1 MSGKVLEIVLKMS
14 LIGCYS
20 FIIVLLVRFLI
31 LKLLRAPRKYA
42 CYLWMAV
49 FLNLCLPFSVRGPVS
64 LIPQD
69 VGMFFEGSARMEEEE
84 VSPETAPADGEMA
97 VQLPVDAGALPQA
110 GSTPSGEWPGAG
122 QIQGADGESQQET
135 DENAGQ
141 ETGTEARVSARER
154 AAFLIWLGGAACVLG
169 YQGLTA
175 LRFRRRL
182 SRLRCVKESKRR
194 RLRVLEGLPGPFLWG
209 VFRPVIC
216 LPAGLEEKERRY
228 ILEHEECHRKRR
240 DPLVKCLI
248 LLVCSF
254 HWFNPA
260 AWLACVLCSRD
271 MEIACDEAVL
281 AAAGMTGRERKVYA
295 ASLLKYAARQNRYF
309 FAPPAFGEPP
319 VKSRIK
325 NILRYRKRP
334 VLVSVAAAVLVLA
347 AAAGL
352 VLRPGESPD
361 SLEGQS
367 EPPQA
372 GDGSQ
377 ESGHAGQ
384 EDAGDMQVL
393 NNGGSVIQVKG
404 QLYYA
409 DGGQLYAPAGS
420 WDSALS
426 VNGQALYSDGSYL
439 YLSSPDQ
446 NGFYDLYRY
455 QLDGNG
461 FRKLAGGRIADC
473 SADGE
478 SLYYLPGASGEKGLW
493 RYDTVL
499 ERSTLLAPEAEMYLG
514 QYQDALYTARQ
525 QEDGLVVDEILQT
538 ETGIQIR
545 ENLLGEMVL
554 GTEAASFY
562 ADDRWIVLAAGSREG
577 SLSVLSGDFYSF
589 DRQSGELIRR
599 HLTDAAGFAAF
610 GGYLYYEKY
619 ENEGGASQRLYRTD
633 PGLSAEE
640 EIGQALRF
648 VAGDGESG
656 RLLASSGTEL
666 ISLLPDGTGRQ
677 SLSDAAEFLEGASQM
692 EENDEISYTD
702 ANVVGRRL
710 YVRVQLWGWRE
721 GQNTG
726 WRNEVLEEAWI
737 CVDLKSGDSS
747 LWEPELP
754 DAPEEASQEP
764 TVNQGVPAVPEENG
778 WDVASAVDLTAEPYS
793 HNGDGNLSVDAY
805 RELADGTGALTCL
818 LGETESYRLYG
829 KSDFQSML
837 FEHEGNYAQLTY
849 PYLSSYLSLPD
860 ILEGDF
866 DGDGEEELA
875 VILEVKHG
883 TGLYINSLFVADT
896 AEDGEV
902 YVHEFAEEDFT
913 GQLSSHLSYRRTEE
927 GVVPLLDGEPAFGTL
942 ENRDGMIFGSVGL
955 GSQMRI
961 RFEDGKI
968 LLTGELELWEEN
980 PARVTPEFSG
990 EKMEAEIEYQDGGG
1004 FSLTGVKAADVP

>member
-1 MSGKVLEIVLKMS
+1 
-14 LIGCYS
+14 
-20 FIIVLLVRFLI
+20 
-31 LKLLRAPRKYA
+31 
-42 CYLWMAV
+42 
-49 FLNLCLPFSVRGPVS
+49 
-64 LIPQD
+64 
-69 VGMFFEGSARMEEEE
+69 
-84 VSPETAPADGEMA
+84 
-97 VQLPVDAGALPQA
+97 
-110 GSTPSGEWPGAG
+110 
-122 QIQGADGESQQET
+122 
-135 DENAGQ
+135 
-141 ETGTEARVSARER
+141 
-154 AAFLIWLGGAACVLG
+154 
-169 YQGLTA
+169 
-175 LRFRRRL
+175 
-182 SRLRCVKESKRR
+182 
-194 RLRVLEGLPGPFLWG
+194 
-209 VFRPVIC
+209 
-216 LPAGLEEKERRY
+216 
-228 ILEHEECHRKRR
+228 
-240 DPLVKCLI
+240 
-248 LLVCSF
+248 
-254 HWFNPA
+254 
-260 AWLACVLCSRD
+260 
-271 MEIACDEAVL
+271 
-281 AAAGMTGRERKVYA
+281 
-295 ASLLKYAARQNRYF
+295 
-309 FAPPAFGEPP
+309 
-319 VKSRIK
+319 
-325 NILRYRKRP
+325 
-334 VLVSVAAAVLVLA
+334 
-347 AAAGL
+347 
-352 VLRPGESPD
+352 
-361 SLEGQS
+361 
-367 EPPQA
+367 
-372 GDGSQ
+372 
-377 ESGHAGQ
+377 
-384 EDAGDMQVL
+384 MQVL

-439 YLSSPDQ
+439 YLSSPEQ

-619 ENEGGASQRLYRTD
+619 ENEGGASQ
-633 PGLSAEE
+633 
-640 EIGQALRF
+640 
-648 VAGDGESG
+648 
-656 RLLASSGTEL
+656 
-666 ISLLPDGTGRQ
+666 
-677 SLSDAAEFLEGASQM
+677 M

-737 CVDLKSGDSS
+737 CVDLESGDSS

-778 WDVASAVDLTAEPYS
+778 WDVAPAVDLTAEPYS
-793 HNGDGNLSVDAY
+793 HNGDGNLSADAY

-1004 FSLTGVKAADVP
+1004 FSLTGVKAADTM

>member
-20 FIIVLLVRFLI
+20 TMIVLLVRFLI

-49 FLNLCLPFSVRGPVS
+49 FLNLCLPFSVR
-64 LIPQD
+64 
-69 VGMFFEGSARMEEEE
+69 
-84 VSPETAPADGEMA
+84 
-97 VQLPVDAGALPQA
+97 
-110 GSTPSGEWPGAG
+110 
-122 QIQGADGESQQET
+122 
-135 DENAGQ
+135 
-141 ETGTEARVSARER
+141 ER
-154 AAFLIWLGGAACVLG
+154 AAFFIWLGGAACVLG

-182 SRLRCVKESKRR
+182 LRYSCVKESKRR

-216 LPAGLEEKERRY
+216 LPAGLDEKERRY

-248 LLVCSF
+248 LLVVSF

-260 AWLACVLCSRD
+260 AWIACVLCSRD

-281 AAAGMTGRERKVYA
+281 AAAGMTGRERKAYA

-367 EPPQA
+367 EPPHA

-377 ESGHAGQ
+377 ERGHAGQ
-384 EDAGDMQVL
+384 EDTGDMQVL

-409 DGGQLYAPAGS
+409 DGGQLYALAGS

-461 FRKLAGGRIADC
+461 FRRLAGGRIADC
-473 SADGE
+473 NAGGE
-478 SLYYLPGASGEKGLW
+478 GLYYLPGASGETGLW
-493 RYDTVL
+493 RYDTVS
-499 ERSTLLAPEAEMYLG
+499 ERSTLLAPKAEMYLG
-514 QYQDALYTARQ
+514 QYQDVLYTARQ
-525 QEDGLVVDEILQT
+525 QEEGLAVDEILQT

-545 ENLLGEMVL
+545 ENLLGEAVP
-554 GTEAASFY
+554 GTEVTSFY

-577 SLSVLSGDFYSF
+577 SLSAFSGDFYSF
-589 DRQSGELIRR
+589 DRQSGELVRR

-619 ENEGGASQRLYRTD
+619 ENEGGASQGLYRTD

-656 RLLASSGTEL
+656 RLLASSGREL

-677 SLSDAAEFLEGASQM
+677 SLADAAEFLEGASQM

-737 CVDLKSGDSS
+737 CVDLESGDSS

-793 HNGDGNLSVDAY
+793 HNGELSADAY
-805 RELADGTGALTCL
+805 RELADGTGDLTCL

-866 DGDGEEELA
+866 DGDGEGELA

-896 AEDGEV
+896 AEDGEI

>member
-1 MSGKVLEIVLKMS
+1 
-14 LIGCYS
+14 
-20 FIIVLLVRFLI
+20 
-31 LKLLRAPRKYA
+31 
-42 CYLWMAV
+42 
-49 FLNLCLPFSVRGPVS
+49 
-64 LIPQD
+64 
-69 VGMFFEGSARMEEEE
+69 
-84 VSPETAPADGEMA
+84 
-97 VQLPVDAGALPQA
+97 
-110 GSTPSGEWPGAG
+110 
-122 QIQGADGESQQET
+122 
-135 DENAGQ
+135 
-141 ETGTEARVSARER
+141 
-154 AAFLIWLGGAACVLG
+154 
-169 YQGLTA
+169 
-175 LRFRRRL
+175 
-182 SRLRCVKESKRR
+182 
-194 RLRVLEGLPGPFLWG
+194 
-209 VFRPVIC
+209 
-216 LPAGLEEKERRY
+216 
-228 ILEHEECHRKRR
+228 
-240 DPLVKCLI
+240 
-248 LLVCSF
+248 
-254 HWFNPA
+254 
-260 AWLACVLCSRD
+260 
-271 MEIACDEAVL
+271 
-281 AAAGMTGRERKVYA
+281 
-295 ASLLKYAARQNRYF
+295 
-309 FAPPAFGEPP
+309 
-319 VKSRIK
+319 
-325 NILRYRKRP
+325 
-334 VLVSVAAAVLVLA
+334 
-347 AAAGL
+347 
-352 VLRPGESPD
+352 
-361 SLEGQS
+361 
-367 EPPQA
+367 
-372 GDGSQ
+372 
-377 ESGHAGQ
+377 
-384 EDAGDMQVL
+384 MQVL

-439 YLSSPDQ
+439 YLSSPEQ

-554 GTEAASFY
+554 GTEAVSFY

-619 ENEGGASQRLYRTD
+619 ENEGGASQ
-633 PGLSAEE
+633 
-640 EIGQALRF
+640 
-648 VAGDGESG
+648 
-656 RLLASSGTEL
+656 
-666 ISLLPDGTGRQ
+666 
-677 SLSDAAEFLEGASQM
+677 M

-737 CVDLKSGDSS
+737 CVDLESGDSS

-793 HNGDGNLSVDAY
+793 HNGDGNLSADAY

-1004 FSLTGVKAADVP
+1004 FSLTGVKAADTM

>member
-20 FIIVLLVRFLI
+20 TMIVLLVRFLI

-49 FLNLCLPFSVRGPVS
+49 FLNLCLPFSVR
-64 LIPQD
+64 
-69 VGMFFEGSARMEEEE
+69 
-84 VSPETAPADGEMA
+84 
-97 VQLPVDAGALPQA
+97 
-110 GSTPSGEWPGAG
+110 
-122 QIQGADGESQQET
+122 
-135 DENAGQ
+135 
-141 ETGTEARVSARER
+141 ER
-154 AAFLIWLGGAACVLG
+154 AAFFIWLGGAACVLG
-169 YQGLTA
+169 YQGFTA
-175 LRFRRRL
+175 LRFWRRL
-182 SRLRCVKESKRR
+182 SRCSCVKESKRR

-248 LLVCSF
+248 LLVVSF

-260 AWLACVLCSRD
+260 AWIACVLCSRD

-281 AAAGMTGRERKVYA
+281 AAAGMTGRERKAYA

-409 DGGQLYAPAGS
+409 DGGQLYALAGS

-478 SLYYLPGASGEKGLW
+478 SLYYLPGASGEKGL
-493 RYDTVL
+493 TGSMGKAISSPCCL
-499 ERSTLLAPEAEMYLG
+499 NTK
-514 QYQDALYTARQ
+514 
-525 QEDGLVVDEILQT
+525 EIT
-538 ETGIQIR
+538 R
-545 ENLLGEMVL
+545 
-554 GTEAASFY
+554 
-562 ADDRWIVLAAGSREG
+562 
-577 SLSVLSGDFYSF
+577 
-589 DRQSGELIRR
+589 
-599 HLTDAAGFAAF
+599 
-610 GGYLYYEKY
+610 
-619 ENEGGASQRLYRTD
+619 
-633 PGLSAEE
+633 
-640 EIGQALRF
+640 
-648 VAGDGESG
+648 
-656 RLLASSGTEL
+656 
-666 ISLLPDGTGRQ
+666 
-677 SLSDAAEFLEGASQM
+677 
-692 EENDEISYTD
+692 
-702 ANVVGRRL
+702 
-710 YVRVQLWGWRE
+710 
-721 GQNTG
+721 
-726 WRNEVLEEAWI
+726 
-737 CVDLKSGDSS
+737 
-747 LWEPELP
+747 
-754 DAPEEASQEP
+754 
-764 TVNQGVPAVPEENG
+764 
-778 WDVASAVDLTAEPYS
+778 
-793 HNGDGNLSVDAY
+793 
-805 RELADGTGALTCL
+805 
-818 LGETESYRLYG
+818 
-829 KSDFQSML
+829 
-837 FEHEGNYAQLTY
+837 
-849 PYLSSYLSLPD
+849 SLPTH
-860 ILEGDF
+860 IC
-866 DGDGEEELA
+866 
-875 VILEVKHG
+875 
-883 TGLYINSLFVADT
+883 
-896 AEDGEV
+896 
-902 YVHEFAEEDFT
+902 
-913 GQLSSHLSYRRTEE
+913 
-927 GVVPLLDGEPAFGTL
+927 PLT
-942 ENRDGMIFGSVGL
+942 
-955 GSQMRI
+955 
-961 RFEDGKI
+961 
-968 LLTGELELWEEN
+968 
-980 PARVTPEFSG
+980 
-990 EKMEAEIEYQDGGG
+990 
-1004 FSLTGVKAADVP
+1004 

>member
-20 FIIVLLVRFLI
+20 TMIVLLVRFLI

-64 LIPQD
+64 LIPRE
-69 VGMFFEGSARMEEEE
+69 VGMLFEGSARMEEEE
-84 VSPETAPADGEMA
+84 ASPETAPADGEMA
-97 VQLPVDAGALPQA
+97 VQLPADAGALPQA
-110 GSTPSGEWPGAG
+110 GSTPPGEWPGAG

-135 DENAGQ
+135 DGNAGQ
-141 ETGTEARVSARER
+141 ETGTGARVSARER
-154 AAFLIWLGGAACVLG
+154 AAFFIWLGGAACVLG
-169 YQGLTA
+169 YQGFTA

-182 SRLRCVKESKRR
+182 SRCSCVKESKRR

-248 LLVCSF
+248 LLVVSF

-260 AWLACVLCSRD
+260 AWIACVLCSRD

-281 AAAGMTGRERKVYA
+281 AAAGMTGRERKAYA

-325 NILRYRKRP
+325 NTLRYRKRP

-352 VLRPGESPD
+352 VLRPGESPEEPQTSD
-361 SLEGQS
+361 S
-367 EPPQA
+367 
-372 GDGSQ
+372 
-377 ESGHAGQ
+377 
-384 EDAGDMQVL
+384 M
-393 NNGGSVIQVKG
+393 GSVIAADG
-404 QLYYA
+404 QLYYVY
-409 DGGQLYAPAGS
+409 GGQRYPLE
-420 WDSALS
+420 
-426 VNGQALYSDGSYL
+426 
-439 YLSSPDQ
+439 
-446 NGFYDLYRY
+446 GFL
-455 QLDGNG
+455 
-461 FRKLAGGRIADC
+461 
-473 SADGE
+473 
-478 SLYYLPGASGEKGLW
+478 
-493 RYDTVL
+493 
-499 ERSTLLAPEAEMYLG
+499 YLG
-514 QYQDALYTARQ
+514 QYQDTLYAARQ
-525 QEDGLVVDEILQT
+525 QEDGLTLTVDGIWQSEDGIELQ
-538 ETGIQIR
+538 
-545 ENLLGEMVL
+545 ENILGEAVP

-577 SLSVLSGDFYSF
+577 SLSVFSGDFYSF
-589 DRQSGELIRR
+589 DRQSGELVRR

-610 GGYLYYEKY
+610 DGYLYYEKY
-619 ENEGGASQRLYRTD
+619 ENEGGTSQGLYRTD

-640 EIGQALRF
+640 EIGEDLRF
-648 VAGDGESG
+648 VAGDEESG

-666 ISLLPDGTGRQ
+666 ISLLPDGTDRKF
-677 SLSDAAEFLEGASQM
+677 LADAAEFLAGASRM
-692 EENDEISYTD
+692 EENDHISYTD
-702 ANVVGRRL
+702 ADIVDRQL
-710 YVRVQLWGWRE
+710 YVCVQLWGWRE

-726 WRNEVLEEAWI
+726 WQDEVLEEAWI
-737 CVDLKSGDSS
+737 CVDLENGDSR
-747 LWEPELP
+747 LWE
-754 DAPEEASQEP
+754 EENPGTPAGEEESGWDMYMSAATFLTE
-764 TVNQGVPAVPEENG
+764 VPAVPEENG

-793 HNGDGNLSVDAY
+793 HNGDGNLSADAY

-866 DGDGEEELA
+866 DGDGEGELA

-1004 FSLTGVKAADVP
+1004 FSLTGVKAADTM

>member
-31 LKLLRAPRKYA
+31 LKLLRAPQKYA

-84 VSPETAPADGEMA
+84 ASPETAPADGEMA
-97 VQLPVDAGALPQA
+97 VQFPADAGALPQA
-110 GSTPSGEWPGAG
+110 GSTPPGEWPGAG

-135 DENAGQ
+135 DGNAGQ
-141 ETGTEARVSARER
+141 ETGTEARVSVWER
-154 AAFLIWLGGAACVLG
+154 AAFFIWLGGAACVLG
-169 YQGLTA
+169 YQGFTA

-248 LLVCSF
+248 LLVVSF

-281 AAAGMTGRERKVYA
+281 AAAGMTGRERKAYA

-309 FAPPAFGEPP
+309 FASPAFGEPP

-525 QEDGLVVDEILQT
+525 QEDGLAVDEILQT

-577 SLSVLSGDFYSF
+577 SLSAFSGDFYSF

-656 RLLASSGTEL
+656 RLLASSGREL

-677 SLSDAAEFLEGASQM
+677 SLS
-692 EENDEISYTD
+692 
-702 ANVVGRRL
+702 
-710 YVRVQLWGWRE
+710 
-721 GQNTG
+721 
-726 WRNEVLEEAWI
+726 
-737 CVDLKSGDSS
+737 
-747 LWEPELP
+747 

-902 YVHEFAEEDFT
+902 YVHEFAGEDFT

-1004 FSLTGVKAADVP
+1004 FSLTGVKAADTM

>member
-1 MSGKVLEIVLKMS
+1 
-14 LIGCYS
+14 
-20 FIIVLLVRFLI
+20 
-31 LKLLRAPRKYA
+31 
-42 CYLWMAV
+42 
-49 FLNLCLPFSVRGPVS
+49 
-64 LIPQD
+64 
-69 VGMFFEGSARMEEEE
+69 
-84 VSPETAPADGEMA
+84 
-97 VQLPVDAGALPQA
+97 
-110 GSTPSGEWPGAG
+110 
-122 QIQGADGESQQET
+122 
-135 DENAGQ
+135 
-141 ETGTEARVSARER
+141 
-154 AAFLIWLGGAACVLG
+154 
-169 YQGLTA
+169 
-175 LRFRRRL
+175 
-182 SRLRCVKESKRR
+182 
-194 RLRVLEGLPGPFLWG
+194 
-209 VFRPVIC
+209 
-216 LPAGLEEKERRY
+216 
-228 ILEHEECHRKRR
+228 
-240 DPLVKCLI
+240 
-248 LLVCSF
+248 
-254 HWFNPA
+254 
-260 AWLACVLCSRD
+260 
-271 MEIACDEAVL
+271 
-281 AAAGMTGRERKVYA
+281 
-295 ASLLKYAARQNRYF
+295 
-309 FAPPAFGEPP
+309 
-319 VKSRIK
+319 
-325 NILRYRKRP
+325 
-334 VLVSVAAAVLVLA
+334 
-347 AAAGL
+347 
-352 VLRPGESPD
+352 
-361 SLEGQS
+361 
-367 EPPQA
+367 
-372 GDGSQ
+372 
-377 ESGHAGQ
+377 
-384 EDAGDMQVL
+384 
-393 NNGGSVIQVKG
+393 
-404 QLYYA
+404 
-409 DGGQLYAPAGS
+409 
-420 WDSALS
+420 
-426 VNGQALYSDGSYL
+426 
-439 YLSSPDQ
+439 
-446 NGFYDLYRY
+446 
-455 QLDGNG
+455 
-461 FRKLAGGRIADC
+461 
-473 SADGE
+473 
-478 SLYYLPGASGEKGLW
+478 
-493 RYDTVL
+493 
-499 ERSTLLAPEAEMYLG
+499 MYLG
-514 QYQDALYTARQ
+514 QYQDVLYTARQ
-525 QEDGLVVDEILQT
+525 QEDRLAVDEILQT

-545 ENLLGEMVL
+545 ENVLGEAVP
-554 GTEAASFY
+554 GTEVTSFY
-562 ADDRWIVLAAGSREG
+562 ADDGRIVLAAGFREG
-577 SLSVLSGDFYSF
+577 SLSAFSGDFYSF
-589 DRQSGELIRR
+589 DRQSGELVRR

-633 PGLSAEE
+633 PGLSVEE

-656 RLLASSGTEL
+656 RLLASNGTEL

-737 CVDLKSGDSS
+737 CVDLESGDSS

-793 HNGDGNLSVDAY
+793 HNGDGNLSADAY
-805 RELADGTGALTCL
+805 RELADGTGDLTCL

-866 DGDGEEELA
+866 DGDGEGELA

-896 AEDGEV
+896 AEDGKV

>member
-31 LKLLRAPRKYA
+31 LKLLRAPQKYA

-84 VSPETAPADGEMA
+84 ASPETAPADGEMA
-97 VQLPVDAGALPQA
+97 VQLPADAGALPQA
-110 GSTPSGEWPGAG
+110 GSTPPGEWPGAG

-135 DENAGQ
+135 DGNAGQ
-141 ETGTEARVSARER
+141 ETGTGARVSARER
-154 AAFLIWLGGAACVLG
+154 AAFFIWLGGAACVLG
-169 YQGLTA
+169 YQGFTA

-182 SRLRCVKESKRR
+182 SRCSCVKESKRR

-248 LLVCSF
+248 LLVVSF

-281 AAAGMTGRERKVYA
+281 AAAGMTGRERKAYA

-461 FRKLAGGRIADC
+461 FRRLAGGRIADC

-478 SLYYLPGASGEKGLW
+478 SLYYLPGASGEKGL
-493 RYDTVL
+493 TGSMGKAISSPCCL
-499 ERSTLLAPEAEMYLG
+499 ST
-514 QYQDALYTARQ
+514 
-525 QEDGLVVDEILQT
+525 QEIT
-538 ETGIQIR
+538 R
-545 ENLLGEMVL
+545 
-554 GTEAASFY
+554 
-562 ADDRWIVLAAGSREG
+562 
-577 SLSVLSGDFYSF
+577 
-589 DRQSGELIRR
+589 
-599 HLTDAAGFAAF
+599 
-610 GGYLYYEKY
+610 
-619 ENEGGASQRLYRTD
+619 
-633 PGLSAEE
+633 
-640 EIGQALRF
+640 
-648 VAGDGESG
+648 
-656 RLLASSGTEL
+656 
-666 ISLLPDGTGRQ
+666 
-677 SLSDAAEFLEGASQM
+677 
-692 EENDEISYTD
+692 
-702 ANVVGRRL
+702 
-710 YVRVQLWGWRE
+710 
-721 GQNTG
+721 
-726 WRNEVLEEAWI
+726 
-737 CVDLKSGDSS
+737 
-747 LWEPELP
+747 
-754 DAPEEASQEP
+754 
-764 TVNQGVPAVPEENG
+764 
-778 WDVASAVDLTAEPYS
+778 
-793 HNGDGNLSVDAY
+793 
-805 RELADGTGALTCL
+805 
-818 LGETESYRLYG
+818 
-829 KSDFQSML
+829 
-837 FEHEGNYAQLTY
+837 
-849 PYLSSYLSLPD
+849 SLPTH
-860 ILEGDF
+860 IC
-866 DGDGEEELA
+866 
-875 VILEVKHG
+875 
-883 TGLYINSLFVADT
+883 
-896 AEDGEV
+896 
-902 YVHEFAEEDFT
+902 
-913 GQLSSHLSYRRTEE
+913 
-927 GVVPLLDGEPAFGTL
+927 PLT
-942 ENRDGMIFGSVGL
+942 
-955 GSQMRI
+955 
-961 RFEDGKI
+961 
-968 LLTGELELWEEN
+968 
-980 PARVTPEFSG
+980 
-990 EKMEAEIEYQDGGG
+990 
-1004 FSLTGVKAADVP
+1004 